1 MKETKEM
8 AGKTIDMHQI
18 RQIIQNRMRGLS
30 KRQISKRLGLSRNTL
45 KVYLKRLDTS
55 GLNMEELLALDDA
68 ELSQYCYINND
79 KAPPSDDRYA
89 HLQSKLKEWEREL
102 HNPKVTRQLLWEEY
116 KSDHSDG
123 YGYSQFCHYL
133 SEHMAHKKISAILH
147 HAPGEKLMID
157 FAGSCLEYI
166 DTGSGEVISCPVLVT
181 VLPYSHLIYC
191 EALYSQGQADFARGL
206 GNALIYIEG
215 VPQCIL
221 TDNMKSA
228 VKRSNRYEPN
238 FTELCGQFAAHYGTT
253 FMATRV
259 RKPKDKASVEG
270 AVRIAYQRIY
280 AKLRHLSFY
289 SLAEINHAI
298 MPVLE
303 QLNKRSFKGKDYS
316 RWDLFTTHEKTSLH
330 PLPSQ
335 PLIVKKQVTAKVQK
349 NYHVILGE
357 DMHQYSVPYTYVGKQ
372 VRILYTTDRVEI
384 YHELQRIATHD
395 RIRSRHSYTTDEM
408 HLAPNHRAVYESRG
422 WDASYFKRQASQV
435 GPHTRI
441 VIDRMLQSKSFPEQ
455 TYNSCLGILR
465 LANKYSAQRLEKAS
479 EILADM
485 PKVNYTLVNNILK
498 HGMDKQNQPE
508 LKDYKPPEH
517 TNLRGSSAYE

>member
-1 MKETKEM
+1 M

-18 RQIIQNRMRGLS
+18 RQIIQNRSRGLS

-45 KVYLKRLDTS
+45 KVYLNRLDSS
-55 GLNMEELLALDDA
+55 GLTWEELLALDDA

-79 KAPPSDDRYA
+79 KAPPSDSRYA
-89 HLQSKLKEWEREL
+89 HLHSKLKEWEKEL
-102 HNPKVTRQLLWEEY
+102 SNPKVTRQLLWEEY
-116 KSDHSDG
+116 KSDHPEG
-123 YGYSQFCHYL
+123 YGYSQFCYYL
-133 SEHMAHKKISAILH
+133 SEYMAHKKISAILH

-166 DTGSGEVISCPVLVT
+166 DIESGEVMSCPVLVT

-191 EALYSQGQADFARGL
+191 EALSSQGQADFAKGL
-206 GNALIYIEG
+206 ANAMTYIEG
-215 VPQCIL
+215 VPQCVL

-228 VKRSNRYEPN
+228 VKKANRYEPN
-238 FTELCGQFAAHYGTT
+238 FTELSNQFAAHYGTT

-280 AKLRHLSFY
+280 AKLRHLTFY

-298 MPVLE
+298 RPVLE
-303 QLNKRSFKGKDYS
+303 QLNKQLFKGKDYS
-316 RWDLFTTHEKTSLH
+316 RWDLFLSHEKSYLNQ
-330 PLPSQ
+330 LPSK
-335 PLIVKKQVTAKVQK
+335 PFIVKKQVSAKVQK

-372 VRILYTTDRVEI
+372 VKISYSCDRVEI

-395 RIRSRHSYTTDEM
+395 RRRSRHSYTTDEK

-422 WDASYFKRQASQV
+422 WDASYFKRQASAI
-435 GPHTRI
+435 GPQTRI
-441 VIDRMLQSKSFPEQ
+441 VINRILQSKSFPEQ

-465 LANKYSAQRLEKAS
+465 LANKYSPQRLEKAS

-498 HGMDKQNQPE
+498 HGMDKQDQPE
-508 LKDYKPPEH
+508 LKDYKTPEH